1 MKKKSIIILLIAAAV
16 IAAGVIGIVKYISW
30 DRSTPK
36 AQVDL
41 YFMNSDGTGIEAES
55 RSIRYHNENELIQN
69 TMAQLLKG
77 PSGSKRGVII
87 PKGTSI
93 NHILLNSNNITVDF
107 SKEFITGDSARNILA
122 VYAVVK
128 TLYST
133 GAAQLVEVTVNGDH
147 VTDSAGNELGF
158 ISALDINL
166 ESEEY
171 FSEMREIT
179 LYFGGAGNKL
189 YRERR
194 TVKVTDQ
201 QPIEQYIIN
210 ELINGP
216 SGGALHSLLSKK
228 TVLLS
233 VDVEGG
239 SCYLNFKSG
248 FLKDNSG
255 SPEHEELVIYSIVN
269 SITELEDIARVQFY
283 MDGKRVESFGS
294 VRIKDHMARN
304 EDLIENDGKT
314 EDKSYE

>member
-1 MKKKSIIILLIAAAV
+1 MKKKTIIILLIAAAV

-41 YFMNSDGTGIEAES
+41 YFMNSDGTGIEAEA

-77 PSGSKRGVII
+77 PSGSKRGAII

-107 SKEFITGDSARNILA
+107 SKEFITGDSTRNILA

-133 GAAQLVEVTVNGDH
+133 GAAQLVEVTVNGDP

-210 ELINGP
+210 ELIKGP
-216 SGGALHSLLSKK
+216 SDGALHSLLSKK

-294 VRIKDHMARN
+294 VRIKDHMSRN
-304 EDLIENDGKT
+304 EDLIENDGRT
-314 EDKSYE
+314 EDEDYE

>member
-1 MKKKSIIILLIAAAV
+1 MKRKRVIILLITAV
-16 IAAGVIGIVKYISW
+16 VLIAAGIGVIQYIRW
-30 DRSTPK
+30 DHNTLK

-41 YFMNSDGTGIEAES
+41 YFMNSDSTGIEAES
-55 RSIRYHNENELIQN
+55 RTIRYHNNNELIQN
-69 TMAQLLKG
+69 TMAQLSKG
-77 PSGSKRGVII
+77 PSGSKRGAII
-87 PKGTSI
+87 PKDATI
-93 NHILLNSNNITVDF
+93 NRILINNDRITVDF

-133 GAAQLVEVTVNGDH
+133 GFAQLVEVTVDDVPITDANG
-147 VTDSAGNELGF
+147 SEMGF

-179 LYFGGAGNKL
+179 LYFSDADNRL
-189 YRERR
+189 RREKR
-194 TVKVTDQ
+194 TVKITDQ

-210 ELINGP
+210 ELIKGP
-216 SGGALHSLLSKK
+216 ADGSLHKLLSKK

-233 VDVEGG
+233 VDVEGNN
-239 SCYLNFKSG
+239 CYLNFKSG

-255 SPEHEELVIYSIVN
+255 SAEHEKLVIYSIVN
-269 SITELEDIARVQFY
+269 SITELEDIAQVQFY

-294 VRIKDHMARN
+294 VRIKDHISR
-304 EDLIENDGKT
+304 DDSLIAGEYRT
-314 EDKSYE
+314 EE